1 MEPDFYR
8 TTSLND
14 AINKTGLSLPSNIN
28 QFPSDVKA
36 YIYLRIITAAINSD
50 NGTDMF
56 TAEKARCYPFDNY
69 EVQYGASFPYWNF
82 GTTHFY
88 CGSRIGLK
96 SYAAAEYCI
105 NNFGEYWQ
113 QLVASSNVSMS
124 LPSNIESLL
133 PDVQAYIRLRIS
145 AASINGANG
154 GGTYFPCFYISSGK
168 PEDIVGIRKTSGGE
182 AEYQNRIR
190 VANFSFGSVIESS
203 VSLTNLGLR
212 GNASAETSAN
222 NNLQLWKQLVGVVL

>member
-1 MEPDFYR
+1 MEQDFYK

-56 TAEKARCYPFDNY
+56 TAEKARCYPFGNY
-69 EVQYGASFPYWNF
+69 TYQCAVSFPYWNS

-96 SYAAAEYCI
+96 SDVAAEYCI
-105 NNFGEYWQ
+105 NNFREYWQ

-154 GGTYFPCFYISSGK
+154 GGTYFPCFRISSGE
-168 PEDIVGIRKTSGGE
+168 PEDIVGIRKKSGGE
-182 AEYQNRIR
+182 AKYQNRIR
-190 VANFSFGSVIESS
+190 VANFSFCSVIKRSD
-203 VSLTNLGLR
+203 SLTNLGLL

-222 NNLQLWKQLVGVVL
+222 NNFELWKQLVGVVL

>member
-69 EVQYGASFPYWNF
+69 AVQYGASFPYWNF

-105 NNFGEYWQ
+105 NNFREYWQ
-113 QLVASSNVSMS
+113 QLVASSHVPMS

-168 PEDIVGIRKTSGGE
+168 PKDIVGIRKTSGGE

-212 GNASAETSAN
+212 GNASTKTSTN